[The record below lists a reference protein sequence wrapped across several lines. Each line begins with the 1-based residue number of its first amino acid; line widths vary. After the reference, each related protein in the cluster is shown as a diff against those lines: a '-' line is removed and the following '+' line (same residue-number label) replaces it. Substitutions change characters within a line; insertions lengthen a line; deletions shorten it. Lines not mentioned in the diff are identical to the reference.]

1 MAFTPCASITSGLNG
16 TSCTPNPGGVS
27 EIYLCNFTALT
38 FASSTGGTV
47 SGLTGSTG
55 ATSTPAFY
63 TYSFRR
69 NTCNA
74 QEDLTKDLATGS
86 SFITQTI
93 TIVLDHKDKVKR
105 DELSLLNNALVAVI
119 AKHSDGTY
127 WLYGHGLGTVGDGM
141 YVTTNVSQTGTA
153 KADANGYTVTMV
165 AEESDY
171 ASPVST
177 SILAGLGI
185 V

>member
-16 TSCTPNPGGVS
+16 TSCTPNPGGVQ
-27 EIYLCNFTALT
+27 EIYLANFSAIT
-38 FASSTGGTV
+38 FVSSTGGTI
-47 SGLTGSTG
+47 SGVTGGSG
-55 ATSTPAFY
+55 NFY

-86 SFITQTI
+86 LFYTQTI

-105 DELSLLNNALVAVI
+105 DELMLLDNALMVVI

-127 WLYGHGLGTVGDGM
+127 WMYGHGLGTEGDGM
-141 YVTTNVSQTGTA
+141 YVTTNVSQTGTT
-153 KADANGYTVTMV
+153 KSDANGYTITLV
-165 AEESDY
+165 AEEANR
-171 ASPVST
+171 ASPVNEA
-177 SILAGLGI
+177 IIAGLLA
-185 V
+185 

>member
-27 EIYLCNFTALT
+27 EIYLANFSAIT
-38 FASSTGGTV
+38 FVSSTGGTI
-47 SGLTGSTG
+47 SGVTGGSG
-55 ATSTPAFY
+55 AFY

-74 QEDLTKDLATGS
+74 QEDLTKDVNTGS
-86 SFITQTI
+86 LFYTQTI

-105 DELSLLNNALVAVI
+105 DELMLLDNALMVVI

-127 WLYGHGLGTVGDGM
+127 WMYGHGLGTEGDGM

-153 KADANGYTVTMV
+153 KADANGYTVTLL
-165 AEESDY
+165 AEEANR
-171 ASPVST
+171 ASP
-177 SILAGLGI
+177 INEAIIAGLLAP
-185 V
+185 